1 MSNRNVHTVHNEKG
15 WTNRYENSNR
25 TLGYYETKAE
35 AQAAGREKAI
45 NNGSE
50 HIIHG
55 LDGKIPMSRLR
66 FRSFKSVDDFVLVS
80 DDKCKSPLAYT
91 TFNIITQG
99 LVIKVSENK
108 VVVKCGDDYNQTYE
122 IKNYNEM

>member
-15 WTNRYENSNR
+15 WTENSNR

-55 LDGKIPMSRLR
+55 LDGKIQNKNSYGNDPCPPR
-66 FRSFKSVDDFVLVS
+66 
-80 DDKCKSPLAYT
+80 DKK
-91 TFNIITQG
+91 
-99 LVIKVSENK
+99 
-108 VVVKCGDDYNQTYE
+108 
-122 IKNYNEM
+122 